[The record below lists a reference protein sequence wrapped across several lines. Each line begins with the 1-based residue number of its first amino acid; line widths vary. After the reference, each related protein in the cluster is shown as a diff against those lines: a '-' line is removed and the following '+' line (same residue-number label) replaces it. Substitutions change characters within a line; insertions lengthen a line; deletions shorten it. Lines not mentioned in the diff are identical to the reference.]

1 MTYLVKTMESALTYG
16 ISMEIKEISMK
27 KFSDIF
33 ERITK
38 FTVSTIDLLLSFTI
52 YYRVY
57 VLSGSWILAVVAYPV
72 LLVVQALFIDCF
84 FVRELTF
91 DEDKLQAAVDE
102 AHPYILLLD
111 AIVYAML
118 TFI

>member
-1 MTYLVKTMESALTYG
+1 MTHLVKTMESALTYG
-16 ISMEIKEISMK
+16 MSMEIKEISMK

-38 FTVSTIDLLLSFTI
+38 FTVSTIDLLLSFAI

-57 VLSGSWILAVVAYPV
+57 MLSGSWILAVLAYPA
-72 LLVVQALFIDCF
+72 LLVVQAMFIGCF
-84 FVRELTF
+84 FVRELTL

-111 AIVYAML
+111 AIVYTML

>member
-1 MTYLVKTMESALTYG
+1 ME
-16 ISMEIKEISMK
+16 

-33 ERITK
+33 NKITSAIVSLIDIV
-38 FTVSTIDLLLSFTI
+38 FTVAIC
-52 YYRVY
+52 YRVY
-57 VLSGSWILAVVAYPV
+57 VLSGSWILAVVAYPA
-72 LLVVQALFIDCF
+72 LLVVQALFIGCF
-84 FVRELTF
+84 FVRELTL

>member
-1 MTYLVKTMESALTYG
+1 MTHQVKTMESALTYG

-38 FTVSTIDLLLSFTI
+38 FTVSTIDLLLSFAI

-57 VLSGSWILAVVAYPV
+57 VLSGSWILAVLAYPA
-72 LLVVQALFIDCF
+72 LLVVQSLFIGCF
-84 FVRELTF
+84 FVRKLTL

>member
-1 MTYLVKTMESALTYG
+1 ME
-16 ISMEIKEISMK
+16 

-33 ERITK
+33 NKLTSAIVSLIDIV
-38 FTVSTIDLLLSFTI
+38 FTVAIC
-52 YYRVY
+52 YQVY
-57 VLSGSWILAVVAYPV
+57 VLSGSWILAVLAYPA
-72 LLVVQALFIDCF
+72 LLVVQSLFIGCF
-84 FVRELTF
+84 FVRELTL

>member
-1 MTYLVKTMESALTYG
+1 ME
-16 ISMEIKEISMK
+16 

-33 ERITK
+33 NKLTSAIVSLIDIV
-38 FTVSTIDLLLSFTI
+38 FTVAIC
-52 YYRVY
+52 YRVY
-57 VLSGSWILAVVAYPV
+57 VLSGSLILAVLAYPA
-72 LLVVQALFIDCF
+72 LLVVQSLFIGCF
-84 FVRELTF
+84 FVRELTL

>member
-1 MTYLVKTMESALTYG
+1 ME
-16 ISMEIKEISMK
+16 

-33 ERITK
+33 NKITSAIVSLIDIV
-38 FTVSTIDLLLSFTI
+38 FTVAIC
-52 YYRVY
+52 YRVY
-57 VLSGSWILAVVAYPV
+57 VLSGSWILAVVAYPA
-72 LLVVQALFIDCF
+72 LLVVQSLFIGCF
-84 FVRELTF
+84 FVRELTL
-91 DEDKLQAAVDE
+91 DDDKLQAAVDE

>member
-1 MTYLVKTMESALTYG
+1 ME
-16 ISMEIKEISMK
+16 

-33 ERITK
+33 NKLTSAIVSLIDIV
-38 FTVSTIDLLLSFTI
+38 FTAAIC
-52 YYRVY
+52 YRVY
-57 VLSGSWILAVVAYPV
+57 ILSGSWILAVLAYPA
-72 LLVVQALFIDCF
+72 LLVVQALFIGCF
-84 FVRELTF
+84 FVRELTL
-91 DEDKLQAAVDE
+91 DEDKLKDAVDE

>member
-38 FTVSTIDLLLSFTI
+38 FTVNTIDLLLSFAI

-57 VLSGSWILAVVAYPV
+57 VLSGSWILAVLAYPV
-72 LLVVQALFIDCF
+72 LLAVQLSFIHCF
-84 FVRELTF
+84 FVRELTL
-91 DEDKLQAAVDE
+91 DEDKLKAAVEE
-102 AHPYILLLD
+102 AQPYILLLD

>member
-1 MTYLVKTMESALTYG
+1 ME
-16 ISMEIKEISMK
+16 

-33 ERITK
+33 NKLTSAIVSLIDIV
-38 FTVSTIDLLLSFTI
+38 FTVAIC
-52 YYRVY
+52 YRVY
-57 VLSGSWILAVVAYPV
+57 VLSGSWILAVLAYPIF
-72 LLVVQALFIDCF
+72 LVVQSLFIGCF
-84 FVRELTF
+84 FVRELTL

>member
-1 MTYLVKTMESALTYG
+1 ME
-16 ISMEIKEISMK
+16 
-27 KFSDIF
+27 KFSVIF

-38 FTVSTIDLLLSFTI
+38 FTVSAIDLLLSFAI
-52 YYRVY
+52 CYRVY
-57 VLSGSWILAVVAYPV
+57 VLSGSWILAVFTYPA
-72 LLVVQALFIDCF
+72 LLVVQSLFIGCF

-91 DEDKLQAAVDE
+91 DEDKVLAAIDE

>member
-27 KFSDIF
+27 KFSNIF

-38 FTVSTIDLLLSFTI
+38 FTVITIDLLLSFAI

-57 VLSGSWILAVVAYPV
+57 VLSGSLILAVLTYPV
-72 LLVVQALFIDCF
+72 LLVVQALFIGCF
-84 FVRELTF
+84 FVRELTL
-91 DEDKLQAAVDE
+91 DEDKMQAAVEE
-102 AHPYILLLD
+102 AQPYILLLD
-111 AIVYAML
+111 ALVYVML

>member
-1 MTYLVKTMESALTYG
+1 MTHLVKTMESALTYG
-16 ISMEIKEISMK
+16 MSIEIKEISME
-27 KFSDIF
+27 KFSVIF

-38 FTVSTIDLLLSFTI
+38 FTVSAIDLLLSFAI
-52 YYRVY
+52 CYQVY
-57 VLSGSWILAVVAYPV
+57 VLSGSWILAVLAYPA
-72 LLVVQALFIDCF
+72 LLVVQSLFIGCF
-84 FVRELTF
+84 FVRELTL

>member
-1 MTYLVKTMESALTYG
+1 MESALTYG
-16 ISMEIKEISMK
+16 MSIEIKEISME
-27 KFSDIF
+27 KFSVIF

-38 FTVSTIDLLLSFTI
+38 FTVIAIDLLLSFAI

-57 VLSGSWILAVVAYPV
+57 VLSGSWILAVLAYPA
-72 LLVVQALFIDCF
+72 LLVVQSLFIGCF
-84 FVRELTF
+84 FVRELTL
-91 DEDKLQAAVDE
+91 DEDKLKDAVDE

>member
-1 MTYLVKTMESALTYG
+1 
-16 ISMEIKEISMK
+16 MEIKEISMK

-38 FTVSTIDLLLSFTI
+38 FTVNTIDLLLSFAI

-57 VLSGSWILAVVAYPV
+57 MLSGSWILAVLAYPA
-72 LLVVQALFIDCF
+72 LLVVQAMFIGCF
-84 FVRELTF
+84 FVRELTL

-111 AIVYAML
+111 AIFYAIL

>member
-1 MTYLVKTMESALTYG
+1 ME
-16 ISMEIKEISMK
+16 

-33 ERITK
+33 NK
-38 FTVSTIDLLLSFTI
+38 FTSAIVSLIDIAFTVAI
-52 YYRVY
+52 CYRVY
-57 VLSGSWILAVVAYPV
+57 VLSGSWILAVLAYPT
-72 LLVVQALFIDCF
+72 LLVVQSLFIGCF
-84 FVRELTF
+84 FVRELTL

-118 TFI
+118 SFI

>member
-38 FTVSTIDLLLSFTI
+38 FTVNTIDLLLSFAI

-57 VLSGSWILAVVAYPV
+57 MLSGSWILAVLAYPA
-72 LLVVQALFIDCF
+72 LLVVQAMFIGCF
-84 FVRELTF
+84 FVRELTL

-111 AIVYAML
+111 AIFYAIL